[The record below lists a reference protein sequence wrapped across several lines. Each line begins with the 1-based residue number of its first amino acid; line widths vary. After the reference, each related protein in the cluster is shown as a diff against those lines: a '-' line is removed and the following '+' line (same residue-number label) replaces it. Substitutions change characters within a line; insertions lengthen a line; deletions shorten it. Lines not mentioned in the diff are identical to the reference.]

1 MSFGSLE
8 EKRVNIIIVGSG
20 KVGYTPVSYTHLKD
34 TESNCKQGRKDYNHM
49 YTMWNNDQNGKD
61 CQGIKDKVI

>member
-20 KVGYTPVSYTHLKD
+20 KVGYTLAQHLNAEDMRLRSLTRMK
-34 TESNCKQGRKDYNHM
+34 KK
-49 YTMWNNDQNGKD
+49 
-61 CQGIKDKVI
+61 